1 MEHTLALE
9 TPLALAAIVDMHPSR
24 LVAMDMVDMID
35 MVWAPGMMVEYAV
48 YLKDFLNQLWDDV
61 KTSPHTIE
69 ILIQE
74 GRVSAIWVEFTS
86 GENASFVGKINQWL
100 LRNRQWEMMEKCHF
114 SIFERYLASIHVF
127 Q

>member
-1 MEHTLALE
+1 MEHTLAME

-48 YLKDFLNQLWDDV
+48 CLKDFLNQLWEDV

-74 GRVSAIWVEFTS
+74 GRVFTIWVEFTL
-86 GENASFVGKINQWL
+86 GENLSFAEKNQSMIVAESPKGNNGKMPLFDFLN
-100 LRNRQWEMMEKCHF
+100 
-114 SIFERYLASIHVF
+114 VT
-127 Q
+127 